1 MKKIIVMTLFVLSE
15 VLTMSA
21 QKIAK
26 DEIDKFTKQRVIET
40 KQEELIKRNKWKN
53 QWQRI
58 LISIR
63 NVNGEWVM
71 PAFIELEEIEKYDD
85 ESTMTLLLDNG
96 ESIILESLYT
106 GIGAE
111 DCPIGIGGVNSHVH
125 GFSTVF
131 NLSETNLNMLRA
143 HEITD
148 IRVSPLG
155 KNYDFVVGDKEKSLI
170 SRSIGKIDNL
180 LK

>member
-1 MKKIIVMTLFVLSE
+1 MKKLIVMMIMFVLP
-15 VLTMSA
+15 LTMAA

-26 DEIDKFTKQRVIET
+26 DDVDKFTKQRVVET

-63 NVNGEWVM
+63 NVNGTWTM
-71 PAFIELEEIEKYDD
+71 PAFIELEEVEKYDE
-85 ESTMTLLLDNG
+85 ESSMTLLLDNG
-96 ESIILESLYT
+96 ETIILESLYT

-131 NLSETNLNMLRA
+131 NLSNSNIDMLKQ
-143 HEITD
+143 HVVTD
-148 IRVSPLG
+148 VRISPLG
-155 KNYDFVVGDKEKSLI
+155 TNYDFVVGEKEQSLI
-170 SRSIGKIDNL
+170 MRSVSKIENL